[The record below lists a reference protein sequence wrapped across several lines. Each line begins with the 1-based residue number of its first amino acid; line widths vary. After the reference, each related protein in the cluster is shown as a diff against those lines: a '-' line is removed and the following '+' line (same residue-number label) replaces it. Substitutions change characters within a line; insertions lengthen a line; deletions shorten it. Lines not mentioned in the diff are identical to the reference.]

1 MNSKLISLLSSSVL
15 ILIFLIQLSYA
26 GEAADVVIITDY
38 GNIEIDLNEERA
50 PKTTENFLQYVD
62 SGFYTETIFHRVIP
76 GFMIQGGGFTK
87 NMAKKIT
94 ADPILNE
101 ADNDLKNKRGTI
113 AMARTN
119 QVNSATSQ
127 FFINVVDNKFLDHRN
142 KSSSGFGYAVFGE
155 VVAGMDVVDKIAEV
169 DTTKKKGM
177 RDVPIKPV
185 IIQSIKR
192 M

>member
-1 MNSKLISLLSSSVL
+1 MYTKLISLLITAVFILL
-15 ILIFLIQLSYA
+15 ILAPSVYA
-26 GEAADVVIITDY
+26 EADVVIHTEY
-38 GNIEIDLNEERA
+38 GSIDIDLHEKQA
-50 PKTTENFLQYVD
+50 PKTTDNFLHYID
-62 SGFYTETIFHRVIP
+62 EGFYTGTIFHRVIP

-94 ADPILNE
+94 ADPIINE
-101 ADNDLKNKRGTI
+101 ADNGLKNKRGSI

-127 FFINVVDNKFLDHRN
+127 FFINVVDNTSLDHRN
-142 KSSSGFGYAVFGE
+142 SSSSGYGYAVFGQ
-155 VVAGMDVVDKIAEV
+155 VVTGMDVVDKIAGV
-169 DTTKKKGM
+169 ATTKTTRM

-185 IIQSIKR
+185 IIKAIER